1 MSRLVGAHLNAMHA
15 QTAAARNMHR
25 LLAPSEDDGARE
37 VFLKVFGGPPGPS
50 PESLLPN
57 IKTPV
62 RALSKAPVANV

>member
-1 MSRLVGAHLNAMHA
+1 
-15 QTAAARNMHR
+15 MHR

-62 RALSKAPVANV
+62 RVLSESLVIVYS